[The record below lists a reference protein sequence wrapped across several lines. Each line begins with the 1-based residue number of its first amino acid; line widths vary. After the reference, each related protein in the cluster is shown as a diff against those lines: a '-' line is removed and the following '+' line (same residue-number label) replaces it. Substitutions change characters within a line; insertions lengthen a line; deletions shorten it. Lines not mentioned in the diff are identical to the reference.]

1 MTRLPINE
9 TWPRYAGMLLPL
21 VLLAGCG
28 APARPPV
35 TVRQSPWSPAAGIQG
50 VRLETA
56 HYDLKITARDLV
68 LREILPTFLEATF
81 AEYQRILPP
90 PEGRHEKLDVY
101 LFDTREQWA
110 AFTRR
115 FVPQRAHVY
124 LYIKAGGYV
133 DQQTAT
139 AVVWDLGRDN
149 TLTLLAHEGFHQYL
163 TKYFP
168 EPVVPWLNEGL
179 ATQWEAFDLKDGRPL
194 FTPGLNY
201 YRRNSL
207 RETLAEPEGWI
218 PLRKLLG
225 MNAGEAVVQTGQVT
239 RGYYAQV
246 WSLVLFLRE
255 GGDPRYSRGFAR
267 LLADVGTDRNL
278 AGVRA
283 YQAGTPSAAG
293 SSFGEMILRHYVTE
307 DLDTFERAYRDF
319 CERLVR

>member
-1 MTRLPINE
+1 MTRLPISKI
-9 TWPRYAGMLLPL
+9 WPRCAGMLLSL
-21 VLLAGCG
+21 MLLAGCS
-28 APARPPV
+28 APAALPV
-35 TVRQSPWSPAAGIQG
+35 AVRQTQWSPAAGIQG

-56 HYDLKITARDLV
+56 HYDLKITAQDPV
-68 LREILPTFLEATF
+68 LREVLPTFLEATF

-168 EPVVPWLNEGL
+168 EPVVAWLNEGL
-179 ATQWEAFDLKDGRPL
+179 ATQWEAFDLHAGQPV
-194 FTPGLNY
+194 FTPRLNY
-201 YRRNSL
+201 HRRNNL

-225 MNAGEAVVQTGQVT
+225 MNAGEAVVQAGQVT

-255 GGDPRYSRGFAR
+255 GGNREYARGFAD
-267 LLADVGTDRNL
+267 LLNDVGTERLRNR
-278 AGVRA
+278 VRA
-283 YQAGTPSAAG
+283 YSAGTTTAG

>member
-1 MTRLPINE
+1 MTSLPTSKI
-9 TWPRYAGMLLPL
+9 WPRCAGMLPSLM
-21 VLLAGCG
+21 LLAGCS
-28 APARPPV
+28 APAGLPV
-35 TVRQSPWSPAAGIQG
+35 AVRQTQWSPAAGIQG

-56 HYDLKITARDLV
+56 HYDLKITAQDPV
-68 LREILPTFLEATF
+68 LREVLPTFLEATF

-168 EPVVPWLNEGL
+168 EPVVAWLNEGL
-179 ATQWEAFDLKDGRPL
+179 ATQWEAFDLHAGQPV
-194 FTPGLNY
+194 FTPRLNY
-201 YRRNSL
+201 HRRNSL

-225 MNAGEAVVQTGQVT
+225 MNAGEAVVQAGQVT

-246 WSLVLFLRE
+246 WSLVLFLGE
-255 GGDPRYSRGFAR
+255 GGNREYARGFADLLNDAGTER
-267 LLADVGTDRNL
+267 LRNR
-278 AGVRA
+278 VRA
-283 YQAGTPSAAG
+283 YSAGTPPAG

-307 DLDTFERAYRDF
+307 DLGAFERAYRDF

>member
-1 MTRLPINE
+1 MNRLPINKVG
-9 TWPRYAGMLLPL
+9 PGYAGMLLPL

-28 APARPPV
+28 APASLPA
-35 TVRQSPWSPAAGIQG
+35 TVRQSQWSPAAGIQG

-90 PEGRHEKLDVY
+90 PDGRHEKLDVY

-168 EPVVPWLNEGL
+168 EPVVAWLNEGL
-179 ATQWEAFDLKDGRPL
+179 ATQWEAFDLHAGQPV
-194 FTPGLNY
+194 FTPRLNY
-201 YRRNSL
+201 HRRNNL

-225 MNAGEAVVQTGQVT
+225 MNAGEAVVQAGQVT

-255 GGDPRYSRGFAR
+255 RGNRKYAR
-267 LLADVGTDRNL
+267 GVAELLNDAGTERLRNR
-278 AGVRA
+278 VRA
-283 YQAGTPSAAG
+283 YSAGTPPAG

-307 DLDTFERAYRDF
+307 DLDSLERAYRDF